1 MLIGHLHNDVIW
13 LQLLESFSFLFSC
26 LNQGFCLK
34 NLNDHLLI

>member
-1 MLIGHLHNDVIW
+1 MLIGHLRNDVIW

-34 NLNDHLLI
+34 NLSDHLLI